1 MVAKKAPEKSNVSK
15 DDLLKYY
22 REMLLIRRFEEKA
35 GQLYGMGLIGGSLG
49 LDLIAQGAQVRA
61 LVHRPATAERA
72 RQRQLATDVSTDPGV
87 LEGCGL
93 VVLALPLDRLLDL
106 SQELVAALP
115 PEAYLWFKTLHIVG
129 VVVWFAGLF
138 YLVRLF
144 IYHREAEELEESLRP
159 AFQAQY
165 GLMERRLANIITT
178 PGMVV
183 AVVCA
188 AGLLS
193 VNPAWLQQG
202 WMHAK
207 LAFVAALLATCL
219 RALQATRGL
228 QDGMATAALLVACL
242 LVSLLPCPLRP
253 PN

>member
-1 MVAKKAPEKSNVSK
+1 MHTAHCVFA
-15 DDLLKYY
+15 
-22 REMLLIRRFEEKA
+22 FTW
-35 GQLYGMGLIGGSLG
+35 
-49 LDLIAQGAQVRA
+49 
-61 LVHRPATAERA
+61 PA
-72 RQRQLATDVSTDPGV
+72 
-87 LEGCGL
+87 
-93 VVLALPLDRLLDL
+93 
-106 SQELVAALP
+106 
-115 PEAYLWFKTLHIVG
+115 EAYLWFKTLHIVG

-188 AGLLS
+188 VGLLS

-202 WMHAK
+202 WLHAK
-207 LAFVAALLATCL
+207 LAFVAALLGYHAFCYRLMGQLNRGDCSWSPKQL
-219 RALQATRGL
+219 RAFNELPTLLLLIVVMLVVFKNQFPTGPATWFIVAL
-228 QDGMATAALLVACL
+228 VVFMAASIQFYARWRRLRAER
-242 LVSLLPCPLRP
+242 LLPSG
-253 PN
+253 